1 MPTSLQSLQRSVA
14 ALFAAVVVAGVALS
28 AALPIIPV
36 A

>member
-1 MPTSLQSLQRSVA
+1 MHSSIQSLQRSVV

-28 AALPIIPV
+28 AALPIVPV